1 MTSKAPNTLS
11 MQQKDLLLDATNTI
25 APHWP
30 LDKLIAV
37 NPLWA
42 LVNKPFDDISDELS
56 TLAGIKTHLPIK
68 SYRAWYD
75 EGRISQDCLTRAA
88 REYEVNIAP
97 ESLLEHLSNPNKQ
110 PSPWRNIAD
119 LADQQRSAHKMS
131 WHDEI
136 THQVSQ
142 FCAAHYQQQSPTL
155 RQQNI
160 DSELDLYSHW
170 LEVTN
175 EDKGLSIIMAESKLT
190 DFFHNLPSDKDALF
204 ALAIDEL
211 ALDDQALRFY
221 AQALL
226 LDINGWSSYLA
237 YLNWSKGDN
246 NENLAKENHVE
257 SLLAIKV
264 AWELVIWRY
273 LKHTSIALHAAI
285 ETKWS
290 AQKSAIP
297 LLIQAHQDAL
307 LTPKIWAL
315 ALEYSEQKNLHK
327 TLTAEQPVPA
337 HSTRPELQAIFCID
351 VRSEVFRRALEKQ
364 SDTIQTLGFAGFF
377 GLPIE
382 YKAKDS
388 HYERPQLPGLLQASI
403 TATECK
409 SDKNHVHHQQKEARW
424 HRWGHAAPASF
435 SMVESMGWWYAF
447 KMLKQTLFSKRQVH
461 PANRLAPNTHWQLT
475 QQGVA
480 LTDQD
485 KANLAKGILD
495 TIKLPTY
502 APIVML
508 IGHGSHTSNNLHAAG
523 LECGA
528 CGGQSGEV
536 NVRVLASLL
545 NDDKVRALLNNMDAA
560 IPSDTQF
567 VPALHNTTTDQLT
580 CFDQI
585 EGLKDTDSKMAN
597 WLKET
602 GWFEK
607 AQYLAQQERAAK
619 LDTSLLNASDKQ
631 LSKAFTKRAND
642 WSQVNPEWGL
652 ANNHSFII
660 APRQKTRQLD
670 LQGRSFLHDYDP
682 QNDPDFAILER
693 ILTAPMLV
701 THWINMQYNLS
712 VTDNFKFGC
721 GNKVLHNAV
730 GGNIGVFEGNG
741 GDLRIGLS
749 MQSLSNGEKWMHT
762 PVRLAVYIAA
772 PKAEIE
778 KIAAKHDIVR
788 QLIDNGWLYLF
799 QWEGDKIQR
808 FYQQQWQAQ
817 G

>member
-1 MTSKAPNTLS
+1 MTTKTLPTLS
-11 MQQKDLLLDATNTI
+11 MQQKNLLLEATRTI

-37 NPLWA
+37 NPLWS
-42 LVNKPFDDISDELS
+42 LVDKPFDEISDELS
-56 TLAGIKTHLPIK
+56 ALAGIKTYM
-68 SYRAWYD
+68 SNETYRAWFD
-75 EGRISQDCLTRAA
+75 EGKISRHCLTKAA
-88 REYEVNIAP
+88 AHYGLTEQNA
-97 ESLLEHLSNPNKQ
+97 LLEPLSQANNLPD
-110 PSPWRNIAD
+110 SWRNIAD
-119 LADQQRSAHKMS
+119 LADQQRPANKMS

-160 DSELDLYSHW
+160 DNELDLYSHW

-175 EDKGLSIIMAESKLT
+175 EDKGLSIVMGEAKLT
-190 DFFHNLPSDKDALF
+190 DFFHNLPTDKDALF
-204 ALAIDEL
+204 ALVIEEL
-211 ALDDQALRFY
+211 ALDDQALSFF
-221 AQALL
+221 AKALL

-237 YLNWSKGDN
+237 YLNWSKGEN
-246 NENLAKENHVE
+246 NDNLAKDDHVE
-257 SLLAIKV
+257 SLLAIKM
-264 AWELVIWRY
+264 AWELVVWRY
-273 LKHTSIALHAAI
+273 LKHTAPALLSAI
-285 ETKWS
+285 NTKWT
-290 AQKSAIP
+290 AQKQAIP
-297 LLIQAHQDAL
+297 NLIQAHKDAL
-307 LTPKIWAL
+307 ITSKVWAL
-315 ALEYSEQKNLHK
+315 ALEYSEQKSLNQ
-327 TLTAEQPVPA
+327 TLTTEQA
-337 HSTRPELQAIFCID
+337 NNTTQTRPELQAIFCID

-364 SDTIQTLGFAGFF
+364 STTIQTLGFAGFF

-388 HYERPQLPGLLQASI
+388 HYVRPQLPGLLQAGI
-403 TATECK
+403 TVTESD
-409 SDKNHVHHQQKEARW
+409 SDKGHVHHQQKEARW
-424 HRWGHAAPASF
+424 YRWGHAAPAAF

-447 KMLKQTLFSKRQVH
+447 KMFKQTLFSKRQEH

-475 QQGVA
+475 QQGVL

-485 KANLAKGILD
+485 KAQLAKGILD
-495 TIKLPTY
+495 TIKLSAY

-508 IGHGSHTSNNLHAAG
+508 VGHGSHTSNNLHAAG

-545 NDDKVRALLNNMDAA
+545 NDQKVRALLNDMGME

-580 CFDQI
+580 CFDQT
-585 EGLKDTDSKMAN
+585 KDAKPIDRNIMD
-597 WLKET
+597 
-602 GWFEK
+602 WFEK
-607 AQYLAQQERAAK
+607 AQSLAQQERAAK
-619 LDTSLLNASDKQ
+619 LDTALLDASDKQ
-631 LSKAFTKRAND
+631 RSKAFSKRAND

-652 ANNHSFII
+652 ANNNSFII
-660 APRQKTRQLD
+660 APRQKTRHLD
-670 LQGRSFLHDYDP
+670 LKGRSFLHDYDP

-749 MQSLSNGEKWMHT
+749 LQSLNDGQKWMHT
-762 PVRLAVYIAA
+762 PVKLAVYVAA
-772 PKAEIE
+772 PKSAIE
-778 KIAAKHDIVR
+778 QIAAKHDIVKH
-788 QLIDNGWLYLF
+788 LIDNGWLYLF
-799 QWEGDKIQR
+799 QWEDDKIAR
-808 FYQQQWQAQ
+808 FYQQAWQAEK
-817 G
+817 